1 MSSVRLIPGWLL
13 LTCVLTAQ
21 PGGTITGR
29 ISDRTGAVIPNVAVN
44 VISEEAGTATVATSD
59 AEGTYKAT
67 GLSPGSYTI
76 ETRLPGFKHYVHKSI
91 SLPSGATLRVD
102 IALEVGDASESM
114 EVTTQAVLVDTSS
127 SQGSSTI
134 DGRRITDLP
143 LSGRSVFGLA
153 ATMPGVLGIS
163 APGNTDIGNTR
174 EGPTMN
180 VNGSLGSSNS
190 NRFNGT
196 YFNMP
201 SRNTGLNV
209 PPPDAIQEFKI
220 QTSAFSADTGRNAGA
235 NVNIVSKQGTN
246 EFHGAAWEFHRN
258 AALNA
263 RSFFEPR
270 KPGLIQNQY
279 GAAAGGGI
287 VRDKAFFFGTA
298 EIVNDRRQSDTT
310 NALPPTQAEVAGDFS
325 RLNGRRQLVN
335 PFDGAPFPNN
345 RIPVSLFDPAA
356 RKLLSYTPVV
366 SGGFLQAFGASPRDS
381 VLFMGR
387 GDVNLS
393 PRQTVFI
400 HYYYNRNT
408 LKEALAYGTNIEGW
422 TGREVQPRTQQNAGI
437 NHIFAASA
445 TLVNHLTLG
454 FTRSFSFDTSTVTRT
469 PAELGIDMPQ
479 YTLTGS
485 PQFAVF
491 GRINLRSGGQV
502 KFVSTAYQIQDHV
515 SVIRN
520 RHTIKFGFEYMDLG
534 FFQSFLGPPR
544 FSFTGQRT
552 GGGLI
557 TQGDSMAD
565 FLLGAYQEFQT
576 ANGVRNNDGGNTF
589 TVGFIQDDFK
599 AFSRLTLNIGLRYE
613 LPTPWVDKFDRVN
626 TVVPDAGRRSKVYPN
641 APPGMLFPGD
651 LPRGLYNTD
660 KNNFAPRFGF
670 ALDVF
675 GNGSTALRGAYGI
688 FYDAF
693 NSDTIAQENPPF
705 VGGFRIFRSG
715 RIADPFGSIGKT
727 APPAVVDPNNPFIYP
742 ITGFWSGVGE
752 NSLRTTY
759 VQNWNFGIASEI
771 DKDYAVSLAYV
782 GKTGMKIIAA
792 RPFNAAIF
800 IPGTDAQGR
809 PLSTEANA
817 ESRSPFLPG
826 VYGTEG
832 ISLDNSYTSSYHSMQ
847 LEVKKRTSKGLQ
859 ITSSYSLSK
868 SLDIRSSVSLGGCL
882 GNPHDIRSNRGRSDW
897 DRRHAFVLSGVWAP
911 PVYQKQTGKEGKF
924 LGGWN
929 LSAITSI
936 QSGEPVTPTTGQNTA
951 LDGNLCGVD
960 GTRPDLVGIP
970 QKSHDSKADYVSN
983 YFNRDAFALPQAGSY
998 GSAGRGLFSG
1008 PGIFN
1013 MELAVS
1019 KDIFLRENHRF
1030 QLRVE
1035 LFNALNH
1042 ANFENPV
1049 AVMTH
1054 ATYGT
1059 ITSVR
1064 AGRSVQL
1071 GLKYLW

>member
-1 MSSVRLIPGWLL
+1 MRLFRLGSLWLL
-13 LTCVLTAQ
+13 LACALPAQ
-21 PGGTITGR
+21 PSGAITGYVN
-29 ISDRTGAVIPNVAVN
+29 DGTGAVIPSVDIHVTNETTGVTHSAVSD
-44 VISEEAGTATVATSD
+44 SEGFYRVTGLPAGT
-59 AEGTYKAT
+59 
-67 GLSPGSYTI
+67 YTI
-76 ETRLPGFKHYVHKSI
+76 ESRLSGFKHYLNRSVK
-91 SLPSGATLRVD
+91 LASGATLQADV
-102 IALEVGDASESM
+102 ALEVGDASESI
-114 EVTTQAVLVDTSS
+114 EVTAQAVLVDTSS

-134 DGRRITDLP
+134 DDRRITDLP

-153 ATMPGVLGIS
+153 ATMPGVLGVR
-163 APGNTDIGNTR
+163 APGNTDIGNSR

-209 PPPDAIQEFKI
+209 PPPDAIQEFKV
-220 QTSAFSADTGRNAGA
+220 QTSTFAADSGRNAGA
-235 NVNIVSKQGTN
+235 NVIIVSKQGTN

-258 AALNA
+258 ASLNA
-263 RSFFEPR
+263 KGFFQPR
-270 KPGLIQNQY
+270 KPGLVQNQY
-279 GAAAGGGI
+279 GVAGGGPI
-287 VRDKAFFFGTA
+287 VRNKAFFFGTV
-298 EIVNDRRQSDTT
+298 EMINDRRQADTT
-310 NALPPTQAEVAGDFS
+310 NALPPTADEVSGDFA
-325 RLNGRRQLVN
+325 RLNGRTQLVN
-335 PFDGAPFPNN
+335 PFDQTPFPNN

-356 RKLLSYTPVV
+356 SKILPFVPVV
-366 SGGFLQAFGASPRDS
+366 TGGFLQAFGASPRDS
-381 VLFMGR
+381 VLSMGR
-387 GDVNLS
+387 TDVNVGA
-393 PRQTVFI
+393 RQSLFA
-400 HYYYNRNT
+400 HYYYSRNT
-408 LKEALAYGTNIEGW
+408 LAEGLAYGTNIEGW

-437 NHIFAASA
+437 NHIFTASA
-445 TLVNHLTLG
+445 NLVNHLTLG
-454 FTRSFSFDTSTVTRT
+454 FTRSFSFDTSTVTR
-469 PAELGIDMPQ
+469 PPSDFGIDMPQ
-479 YTLTGS
+479 YTTSGS
-485 PQFAVF
+485 PQFVVF

-515 SVIRN
+515 SLIRKS
-520 RHTIKFGFEYMDLG
+520 HTIKFGFEYMDLG

-552 GGGLI
+552 GDGAV
-557 TQGDSMAD
+557 TRGDAMAD

-576 ANGVRNNDGGNTF
+576 ANGVRNNDGSNTF
-589 TVGFIQDDFK
+589 TVGFVQDDFK
-599 AFSRLTLNIGLRYE
+599 VLPRLTLNMGLRYE

-626 TVVPDAGRRSKVYPN
+626 TVVPDASRQSRIYPT

-670 ALDVF
+670 AWDVF
-675 GNGSTALRGAYGI
+675 GNGRTALRGAYGI

-715 RIADPFGSIGKT
+715 RMVDPFGSIGKV
-727 APPAVVDPNNPFIYP
+727 APPPVIDPNNPFLYP

-759 VQNWNFGIASEI
+759 IQNWNFGIATEI
-771 DKDYAVSLAYV
+771 GKDYALSLAYV

-800 IPGTDAQGR
+800 VPGTDSQGR

-817 ESRSPFLPG
+817 ESRVPFLPG

-847 LEVKKRTSKGLQ
+847 VELKKRISKGLQ

-868 SLDIRSSVSLGGCL
+868 SIDIRSSVSLGGCL

-897 DRRHAFVLSGVWAP
+897 DRRHAFVLSGVWTP
-911 PVYQKQTGKEGKF
+911 PAYQKQSGRTGKF

-929 LSAITSI
+929 FSAITSL

-951 LDGNLCGVD
+951 LDGNLCGID
-960 GTRPDLVGIP
+960 GTRPDIMGTP
-970 QKSHDSKADYVSN
+970 QKVHGSKADMVSN
-983 YFNRDAFALPQAGSY
+983 YFNRDVLTLPQPGSY
-998 GSAGRGLFSG
+998 GTAGRAIFSG
-1008 PGIFN
+1008 PGVFN
-1013 MELAVS
+1013 MELAVI
-1019 KDIFLRENHRF
+1019 KDIRVRENSHF
-1030 QLRVE
+1030 QVRAE
-1035 LFNALNH
+1035 FFNALNH
-1042 ANFENPV
+1042 ANFDNPV

-1059 ITSVR
+1059 ITAASP
-1064 AGRSVQL
+1064 GRTIQL